1 MKRYW
6 LCRGERARVLKVGNI
21 VDIRRL
27 RDEGLSKSQVAK
39 RLGLNRRTVSKYWD
53 GETESPSTPEYKE
66 RASVLAP
73 WMGYIKDRLKK
84 YPELSAK
91 RLYDEIR
98 KKGYSGSERT
108 VRREVAR
115 IRPAD
120 ARVYTPQKT
129 LPGEQAQADWGHVG
143 TTKILNRVYQL
154 YCFVFTM
161 SWSRLMYVEFV
172 VSLNMATF
180 LASLARAL
188 EYVGGVPQVILFD
201 NAKTVVS
208 ERVGTLVRFNEDLM
222 NFALHA
228 GFTPRACWIND
239 PESKGKVESGVKH
252 VKKGFFYGLEWTDV
266 DDLNLKGRD
275 WFDNTANNRVHG
287 TTREIPWE
295 RMREERQYLKELPR
309 HLPTWV
315 KETRRATKD
324 RQISVDGNRYFVP
337 LAKPKGVVTYRRYE
351 DRIEVVNSGN
361 PSLVLPLAKGYRE
374 VEVPD
379 TVAKRPRRLD
389 PLQVK
394 FEGLAPSAPAY
405 LQGLG
410 SSRVGHLREQMEK
423 IVALG
428 AVHTSE
434 ELERAMHQALNYRA
448 YGFGALKGILKHL
461 AVVPGQVARA
471 AEPAMTRLPV
481 PDVQVQRREPDYYE
495 NVGWRR

>member
-1 MKRYW
+1 
-6 LCRGERARVLKVGNI
+6 VLKVGNI

-39 RLGLNRRTVSKYWD
+39 RLGLNRRTVDKYWD

-66 RASVLAP
+66 RTSMLSS

-91 RLYDEIR
+91 RLYDEVR
-98 KKGYSGSERT
+98 KKGYTGSERT
-108 VRREVAR
+108 VRREVAK

-120 ARVYTPQKT
+120 ARIYTPLKT
-129 LPGEQAQADWGHVG
+129 LPGEQAQADWGHLG
-143 TTKILNRVYQL
+143 TTEVLNRVYQL
-154 YCFVFTM
+154 YCFVLTM

-208 ERVGTLVRFNEDLM
+208 ERVGTVVRFNEDLM

-228 GFTPRACWIND
+228 GFTPRACWTND

-252 VKKGFFYGLEWTDV
+252 VKKGFFYGLEWTDI

-295 RMREERQYLKELPR
+295 RMREERLYLKELPR
-309 HLPTWV
+309 NLPAWV

-337 LAKPKGVVTYRRYE
+337 LAKPKGVVAYRRYE
-351 DRIEVVNSGN
+351 DRIEVLNPGN
-361 PSLVLPLAKGYRE
+361 PSLVLPLARGYRE
-374 VEVPD
+374 VEVPP
-379 TVAKRPRRLD
+379 AASRRPRNLD

-394 FEGLAPSAPAY
+394 FEGLAPSASTY

-428 AVHTSE
+428 ALHTRE
-434 ELERAMHQALNYRA
+434 ELERAMRQALSYRA
-448 YGFGALKGILKHL
+448 YGFGTLKGILKHL
-461 AVVPGQVARA
+461 SIVPAQVANA
-471 AEPAMTRLPV
+471 TETAMTRFAV
-481 PDVQVQRREPDYYE
+481 PEVQVQRRQPDYYE
-495 NVGWRR
+495 NVRWRR

>member
-1 MKRYW
+1 
-6 LCRGERARVLKVGNI
+6 VLKVGNI

-53 GETESPSTPEYKE
+53 GPAESPSTPEYKE
-66 RASVLAP
+66 RASVVAP
-73 WMGYIKDRLKK
+73 WMDYIKSRLGK

-91 RLYDEIR
+91 RLYDEVK

-108 VRREVAR
+108 VRREVAK

-120 ARVYTPQKT
+120 GRIYTPQKT
-129 LPGEQAQADWGHVG
+129 LPGEQAQADWGHLG
-143 TTKILNRVYQL
+143 TTEILNRTYQL

-188 EYVGGVPQVILFD
+188 EYVGGVPKVILFD
-201 NAKTVVS
+201 NAKTVVA
-208 ERVGTLVRFNEDLM
+208 ERVGTVVRFNEDLM
-222 NFALHA
+222 NFALRA
-228 GFTPRACWIND
+228 GFTPRACWIGD
-239 PESKGKVESGVKH
+239 PESKGKVESGVKY
-252 VKKGFFYGLEWTDV
+252 VKKGFFYGLEWADV
-266 DDLNLKGRD
+266 DDLNMKARD

-287 TTREIPWE
+287 TTHEIPWE
-295 RMREERQYLKELPR
+295 RLREERPYLKELPR
-309 HLPTWV
+309 DLPTWV
-315 KETRRATKD
+315 VETRKATKD

-351 DRIEVVNSGN
+351 DRIEVVDSRE
-361 PSLVLPLAKGYRE
+361 PSLVIPLAKGYRE

-379 TVAKRPRRLD
+379 AGTKRPRHLD

-405 LQGLG
+405 LEGLG

-423 IVALG
+423 ILALG

>member
-1 MKRYW
+1 M
-6 LCRGERARVLKVGNI
+6 LKVGTI

-53 GETESPSTPEYKE
+53 GETESPNTPEYKE
-66 RASVLAP
+66 RASVLAS
-73 WMGYIKDRLKK
+73 WIDYIKGRLKK

-91 RLYDEIR
+91 RLYDEVR
-98 KKGYSGSERT
+98 KRGYVGSERT
-108 VRREVAR
+108 VRREVAKM
-115 IRPAD
+115 RPAD
-120 ARVYTPQKT
+120 GRIYTPQKT
-129 LPGEQAQADWGHVG
+129 LPGEQAQADWGHLG
-143 TTKILNRVYQL
+143 TTEILNRIYQL

-208 ERVGTLVRFNEDLM
+208 ERVGTVVRFNENLM

-266 DDLNLKGRD
+266 EDLNLRARD

-295 RMREERQYLKELPR
+295 RIREERQYLRELPR
-309 HLPTWV
+309 DLPTWV
-315 KETRRATKD
+315 VETRRATKD
-324 RQISVDGNRYFVP
+324 RQISVDGNRYFVSP
-337 LAKPKGVVTYRRYE
+337 AKPKGVVTYRRYE
-351 DRIEVVNSGN
+351 DRVEVLNSGS
-361 PSLVLPLAKGYRE
+361 PSLVIPLAKGYRE
-374 VEVPD
+374 VEVP
-379 TVAKRPRRLD
+379 VAAARRPRHLD

-428 AVHTSE
+428 AVHTAD
-434 ELERAMHQALNYRA
+434 ELERAMHQALSYRA
-448 YGFGALKGILKHL
+448 YGFGALKGILRHL
-461 AVVPGQVARA
+461 SVVYGQAACTSEPAVARLA
-471 AEPAMTRLPV
+471 V
-481 PDVQVQRREPDYYE
+481 PDVQVQRRELDYYE
-495 NVGWRR
+495 NAGWRR

>member
-1 MKRYW
+1 M
-6 LCRGERARVLKVGNI
+6 LKVGNI

-39 RLGLNRRTVSKYWD
+39 RLGLNRRTVNKYWD

-66 RASVLAP
+66 RASVLAS
-73 WMGYIKDRLKK
+73 WMDYIKGRLEK

-91 RLYDEIR
+91 RLYGEV
-98 KKGYSGSERT
+98 KKRGYSGSERT
-108 VRREVAR
+108 VRREVAK

-120 ARVYTPQKT
+120 ARAYTPQKT

-143 TTKILNRVYQL
+143 TTTILNRVYQL

-161 SWSRLMYVEFV
+161 SWSRLVYVEFV

-201 NAKTVVS
+201 NAKTVVA
-208 ERVGTLVRFNEDLM
+208 ERVGTVVRFNEDLM

-228 GFTPRACWIND
+228 GFSPQACWIND
-239 PESKGKVESGVKH
+239 PESKGKVESGVKY
-252 VKKGFFYGLEWTDV
+252 VKKGFFYGLEWMDV
-266 DDLNLKGRD
+266 DDLNTKAKDWRD
-275 WFDNTANNRVHG
+275 NEANSRVHG
-287 TTREIPWE
+287 TTHEVPWE
-295 RMREERQYLKELPR
+295 RLREEKAYLKELPR
-309 HLPTWV
+309 ELPTWV
-315 KETRRATKD
+315 VETRKATKD

-337 LAKPKGVVTYRRYE
+337 LAKPKCLVTYRRYE
-351 DRIEVVNSGN
+351 DRVEIVASGER
-361 PSLVLPLAKGYRE
+361 PLVIPLAKGYRE
-374 VEVPD
+374 VEVP
-379 TVAKRPRRLD
+379 TTTTRRPRHLD

-394 FEGLAPSAPAY
+394 FEGLAPSAQAY

-410 SSRVGHLREQMEK
+410 GSRVGHLREQMEK

-428 AVHTSE
+428 AVHSLE
-434 ELERAMHQALNYRA
+434 EMDRAMQQALHYRA

-461 AVVPGQVARA
+461 SVASGQVALA
-471 AEPAMTRLPV
+471 AEPAMARLAV
-481 PDVQVQRREPDYYE
+481 PDVQVQRRELDYYE